1 MEQIGEAI
9 KPPVVHS
16 FPCYSRNGICFY
28 GLSAMDF
35 RTVNN
40 LISYDNDDAR
50 EEGTDGTDLDSQFM
64 SQVIPFWGP
73 LKYNVE
79 L

>member
-1 MEQIGEAI
+1 
-9 KPPVVHS
+9 
-16 FPCYSRNGICFY
+16 
-28 GLSAMDF
+28 MDF

-79 L
+79 LWFAAESESKSIRGFRFGFQ